1 VAATP
6 DPYTTLG
13 VLRTASLLE
22 IARAR
27 RRLAKRFHPDVAAAP
42 EGLARMRAVN
52 AAWELLSNPAT
63 RVEWDRAHAAAAE
76 SPWPKPRTVDSWVE
90 WPRARATP
98 AAAVA
103 NPGGASGWIV
113 LGMVT
118 LLLVG
123 LIAMGVLSTM
133 SRPATNGADSP
144 GYHDNLSP

>member
-1 VAATP
+1 MAATP
-6 DPYTTLG
+6 DPYATLG
-13 VLRTASLLE
+13 LPRTASLLE

-42 EGLARMRAVN
+42 EALVRMRAVN
-52 AAWELLSNPAT
+52 AAWELLSNLAA
-63 RVEWDRAHAAAAE
+63 RQEWDRSHDSSAPSH
-76 SPWPKPRTVDSWVE
+76 WPAPRTVDRWVE
-90 WPRARATP
+90 WPRASAT
-98 AAAVA
+98 AAVA
-103 NPGGASGWIV
+103 NQGGASGWIV